1 MISLSK
7 MNEWFQ
13 NDTENSVKKVRQE
26 IQKRIELVK
35 ASMEELEL
43 AAQDFEIGDTIDAE
57 TRSSQN
63 IFEKM
68 TEMVTEFEYPEKIT
82 YKTTEEWVKS
92 LGKFLQRVLTI
103 GRRFIPNLKR
113 KYKTRVF
120 ILNRAL
126 TRIQKNY
133 HDFNKFI
140 EDKTVLLK
148 EVDETSDKISLIISK
163 VEERDKLKKQ
173 ISSEK
178 AEADEILKEISEL
191 DNSTTSLESREVL
204 TQLDDLNKKVQII
217 GKKLRLEL
225 GGMDKPLRKL
235 TSRAQDGKVMVPPE
249 LVNIANLIRENPLD
263 ALWEMDEGHEKLND
277 LMEILIDASKT
288 DKIKLKASMK
298 NKAIAHAQ
306 EVINGSIKEL
316 HLDLISL
323 KEQITNIEV
332 KIEELGLKDQIR
344 EYKEAQQA
352 LKKNENRKR
361 RTIRDLENS
370 LQELN
375 EEVASLAGETQRQ
388 VRKLTNQDVKINIKD

>member
-1 MISLSK
+1 

-13 NDTENSVKKVRQE
+13 NDTENSVKKVRHE
-26 IQKRIELVK
+26 IHKRIDLVK
-35 ASMEELEL
+35 ASMEELEH

-68 TEMVTEFEYPEKIT
+68 TEMVSEFEYPEKIT

-133 HDFNKFI
+133 QDFNKFF

-148 EVDETSDKISLIISK
+148 EVDDTSDKISLIISK
-163 VEERDKLKKQ
+163 VKERDKLKKQ
-173 ISSEK
+173 ISAEK
-178 AEADEILKEISEL
+178 KEADEITEEIKELGNTASSLK
-191 DNSTTSLESREVL
+191 SREVL
-204 TQLDDLNKKVQII
+204 TQLDELNKEVQII

-225 GGMDKPLRKL
+225 GGLDKPLRKL

-249 LVNIANLIRENPLD
+249 LINIANLIRENPLD
-263 ALWEMDEGHEKLND
+263 AIWELDEGHEKLND
-277 LMEILIDASKT
+277 LMEILIDASKAE
-288 DKIKLKASMK
+288 KIKLKASMK

-306 EVINGSIKEL
+306 EVIDGSIKEL
-316 HLDLISL
+316 HTDLLKL
-323 KEQITNIEV
+323 KEQITSIEV
-332 KIEELGLKDQIR
+332 KIEELGLKDQIQ
-344 EYKEAQQA
+344 EYKEAQES
-352 LKKNENRKR
+352 LEKNENRR
-361 RTIRDLENS
+361 RRRIRDLESS

-375 EEVASLAGETQRQ
+375 EEIASLAGETQRQ

>member
-1 MISLSK
+1 

>member
-1 MISLSK
+1 M
-7 MNEWFQ
+7 
-13 NDTENSVKKVRQE
+13 
-26 IQKRIELVK
+26 
-35 ASMEELEL
+35 
-43 AAQDFEIGDTIDAE
+43 
-57 TRSSQN
+57 
-63 IFEKM
+63 
-68 TEMVTEFEYPEKIT
+68 
-82 YKTTEEWVKS
+82 
-92 LGKFLQRVLTI
+92 
-103 GRRFIPNLKR
+103 
-113 KYKTRVF
+113 
-120 ILNRAL
+120 
-126 TRIQKNY
+126 
-133 HDFNKFI
+133 
-140 EDKTVLLK
+140 
-148 EVDETSDKISLIISK
+148 
-163 VEERDKLKKQ
+163 KLKKQ

>member
-277 LMEILIDASKT
+277 LMEILIDASKA

-323 KEQITNIEV
+323 KEQIINIEV
-332 KIEELGLKDQIR
+332 KIEELGLKDQIQ

>member
-1 MISLSK
+1 

-277 LMEILIDASKT
+277 LMEILIDASKA

-323 KEQITNIEV
+323 KEQIINIEV
-332 KIEELGLKDQIR
+332 KIEELGLKDQIQ